1 VKRLSW
7 SIAII
12 IAVIVVLLASGYR
25 WFSHREEQNS
35 RKTQE
40 EKINRPVALVKTVP
54 IRKGT
59 IIENITV
66 YGVTIPAP
74 GALQTVSVPFESRVR
89 NVMVSNGQKV
99 SAGDDLLR
107 IEPSPDT
114 YLQFEQ
120 ARNTLETARQN
131 HQHFQRLFDL
141 KLATNDQLLNAKQTF
156 VQARLNLESMKKRGI
171 NGLRRI
177 RADDA
182 GLISKVLVQEGAIA
196 PAGSPIVEIVIQN
209 RLEVRLG
216 VESEDINQIQPNQ
229 EVLLF
234 GVNVQK
240 SNKVTGKIR
249 KISSSVNPNTRLV
262 DVFVALSS
270 SRSEFLLDEFV
281 LGEIAIASSQGLIVP
296 RSAVLPEDSRYTLFT
311 VKGERAVKHVVQ
323 IGLENG
329 KEVEVIGTGLQ
340 PSDPVIIL
348 GNYELEDGMTVKA
361 EVSQ

>member
-1 VKRLSW
+1 MKRPGW

-12 IAVIVVLLASGYR
+12 IAVIVVMLAGGYR
-25 WFSHREEQNS
+25 WFSHRGEQNS
-35 RKTQE
+35 RKAQE
-40 EKINRPVALVKTVP
+40 EKINRSVALVKTVP

-59 IIENITV
+59 ITENITV

-74 GALQTVSVPFESRVR
+74 GALQIVSVPFESRVR

-120 ARNTLETARQN
+120 ARNTLETARQSL
-131 HQHFQRLFDL
+131 QHFQRLFDL
-141 KLATNDQLLNAKQTF
+141 KLATNDQLLNAKQAF
-156 VQARLNLESMKKRGI
+156 EQARLNLESMKKRGI
-171 NGLRRI
+171 NGLRQI

-182 GLISKVLVQEGAIA
+182 GLISKVLVQEGAIV
-196 PAGSPIVEIVIQN
+196 PTGSALVEIVIQN

-216 VESEDINQIQPNQ
+216 VESEDINQVQPNQ
-229 EVLLF
+229 EVLLS
-234 GVNVQK
+234 GVDVQK

-262 DVFVALSS
+262 DVFVAFASS
-270 SRSEFLLDEFV
+270 GEFLLDEFV
-281 LGEIAIASSQGLIVP
+281 LGEITIASSQGLSVP

-311 VKGERAVKHVVQ
+311 VKDERVVKHVVQ

-340 PSDPVIIL
+340 AGDPIVVL
-348 GNYELEDGMTVKA
+348 GNYELKDGMAVKIEA
-361 EVSQ
+361 SQ